1 MLEKIQKIN
10 IPQRI
15 WIFIVGTEKP
25 NMLTQISVALGLCI
39 WFYFFSWH
47 LLTFLSLTLMEN
59 LEKANELDS
68 AFNRIGGKYQML
80 LPGNITT
87 YLWIHSLIQLIVFSV
102 SLVGLI
108 LIWRKKKIGF
118 LLYIFSNAST
128 YIITFF
134 VLGLAYMANELSF
147 FDFVLLLAATL
158 YFATGYWLFYRK

>member
-59 LEKANELDS
+59 LDKAHELDS

-87 YLWIHSLIQLIVFSV
+87 YLWIHSLIQIIVFSV

-118 LLYIFSNAST
+118 LLYIFANAST
-128 YIITFF
+128 YIITFL

-147 FDFVLLLAATL
+147 FDFVLLLGATL
-158 YFATGYWLFYRK
+158 YFATGYWLFYKK

>member
-1 MLEKIQKIN
+1 
-10 IPQRI
+10 
-15 WIFIVGTEKP
+15 
-25 NMLTQISVALGLCI
+25 
-39 WFYFFSWH
+39 
-47 LLTFLSLTLMEN
+47 MEN
-59 LEKANELDS
+59 LDKANELDS

-128 YIITFF
+128 YIITFLF
-134 VLGLAYMANELSF
+134 LDWHIWPTNYL

>member
-25 NMLTQISVALGLCI
+25 NMLTQISVAFGLCI

-47 LLTFLSLTLMEN
+47 LLTFLSLTMMEN
-59 LEKANELDS
+59 LDKANELDS

-87 YLWIHSLIQLIVFSV
+87 YLWIHSLIQLIVFSI
-102 SLVGLI
+102 SLTGLI

-147 FDFVLLLAATL
+147 FDFVLLLGATL
-158 YFATGYWLFYRK
+158 YFATGYWLFYKK

>member
-25 NMLTQISVALGLCI
+25 NMLTQISVAIGLCI

-47 LLTFLSLTLMEN
+47 LLTFLSLTMMEN
-59 LEKANELDS
+59 LDKANELDS

-87 YLWIHSLIQLIVFSV
+87 YLWIHSLIQLIVFSI
-102 SLVGLI
+102 SLTGLI

-147 FDFVLLLAATL
+147 FDFVLLLGATL
-158 YFATGYWLFYRK
+158 YFATGYWLFYKK

>member
-59 LEKANELDS
+59 LDKANELDS